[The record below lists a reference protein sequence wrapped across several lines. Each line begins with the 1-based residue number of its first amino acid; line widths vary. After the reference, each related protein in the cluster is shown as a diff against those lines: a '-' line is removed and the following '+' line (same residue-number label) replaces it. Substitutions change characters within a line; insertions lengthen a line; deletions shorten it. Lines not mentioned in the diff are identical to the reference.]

1 MNNLFKKAV
10 VFTDLHFGLKSNSQL
25 HNDDCLSF
33 IKWATKT
40 GKEQGC
46 DVAFFLG
53 DWNNNR
59 AAINILTLNYSIR
72 ALEHLNANF
81 DRVFFI
87 PGNHDLY
94 YRDKRDVQS
103 VEWAK
108 HLDKVTICN
117 NWHREGDVII
127 APWMVGDDYKRIPKM
142 NGKYVFGHFELP
154 HFLMNAMVTMPDHS
168 EIKREHFSHFDHV
181 FSGHFHKR
189 QTYKNITYIGNCFP
203 HNYADAGDD
212 ARGVMILDWGGEP
225 TYHAW
230 PDQPTYRVLTLS
242 DLLNRTDEVLKPKM
256 HVRVNIDIDISY
268 EEANFIKETFVKS
281 HGLREISILRNKNTD
296 MDQHEIKGNI
306 NFQTVDQI
314 VTNQLNQINS
324 EQYDPALLLELYRGL

>member
-1 MNNLFKKAV
+1 MTNLFKKTAV
-10 VFTDLHFGLKSNSQL
+10 ITDLHVGLKSNSVI
-25 HNDDCLSF
+25 HNEDCLNF
-33 IKWATKT
+33 ISWVIKT
-40 GKEQGC
+40 SKKENC
-46 DVAFFLG
+46 DTVIICG
-53 DWNNNR
+53 DWHDHR
-59 AAINILTLNYSIR
+59 ASINVHSLNYSMKC
-72 ALEHLNANF
+72 LEQLNENF
-81 DRVFFI
+81 SQVFFI
-87 PGNHDLY
+87 TGNHDLY
-94 YRDKRDVQS
+94 YRSNRNINS
-103 VEWAK
+103 VAWAGYLPNIK
-108 HLDKVTICN
+108 IVNEIIQD
-117 NWHREGDVII
+117 GDVVLC
-127 APWMVGDDYKRIPKM
+127 PWLLPEEFDRIKKIKS
-142 NGKYVFGHFELP
+142 KYVFGHFELP
-154 HFLMNAMVTMPDHS
+154 HFLMNSHILMPDHS